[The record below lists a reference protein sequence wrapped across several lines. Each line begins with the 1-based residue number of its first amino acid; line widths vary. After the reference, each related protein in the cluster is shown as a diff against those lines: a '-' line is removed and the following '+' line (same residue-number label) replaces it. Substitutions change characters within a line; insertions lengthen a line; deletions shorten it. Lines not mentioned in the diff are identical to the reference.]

1 MTTLIDVKGPLKG
14 EITVP
19 GDKSMT
25 HRAIILSSLAKGRSV
40 IHQPLLGEDC
50 LRTAEIFRLL
60 GVSIDVKTDQI
71 IVDSPGYKNF
81 KTPHQVLYTGNSG
94 TTTRL
99 LAGLL
104 GGLGIQSI
112 LSGDESIGKRPM
124 GRILKPLKQMNID
137 ISGIDNDFT
146 PLIIQPS
153 QVRGIQ
159 YLMPVASAQVK
170 SAILFAGL
178 FADEQTEITEIDI
191 SRNHTETMFA
201 HYGIPIETSPLH
213 VTLPEHGITHI
224 QPADFDVP
232 GDISSA
238 AFFIVAGLIVPGS
251 DITIH
256 HVGIN
261 PTRDGILEV
270 VKNMGGN
277 LTIFNETTGPEP
289 TASIRVQY
297 TPNLKGTEISGNLIP
312 RCIDELPII
321 ALLCTHAQGSSMI
334 KNAEELKVKET
345 NRIDTTANELNKLG
359 LSLEP
364 THDGL
369 IIHPSAVS
377 KVSELDSHTDHRIG
391 MMLAIA
397 TVLSQSTYQI
407 SRFDSVNVSFPGFL
421 SVLKQLENEG

>member
-25 HRAIILSSLAKGRSV
+25 HRAIILSSLANGHSV

-104 GGLGIQSI
+104 GGLGIQSV

-159 YLMPVASAQVK
+159 YQMPVASAQVK

-213 VTLPEHGITHI
+213 VTLPERGITHI
-224 QPADFDVP
+224 QPTDFDVP

>member
-104 GGLGIQSI
+104 GGLGIQSV

-213 VTLPEHGITHI
+213 VTLPEDGITHI

>member
-104 GGLGIQSI
+104 GGLGIQSV

-213 VTLPEHGITHI
+213 VMLPKRGITHI

-251 DITIH
+251 DISIH

-261 PTRDGILEV
+261 STRDGILEV

-277 LTIFNETTGPEP
+277 LKIFNETTGPEP

>member
-1 MTTLIDVKGPLKG
+1 MTTLIDIQAPLKG
-14 EITVP
+14 EIIVP

-25 HRAIILSSLAKGRSV
+25 HRAIILSSLAKGTST

-60 GVSIDVKTDQI
+60 GVSIDVQDDR
-71 IVDSPGYKNF
+71 IVIDSTGYQHF

-104 GGLGIQSI
+104 GGIGLQSV
-112 LSGDESIGKRPM
+112 LSGDFSIGKRPM
-124 GRILKPLKQMNID
+124 GRILTPLQQMHID
-137 ISGIDNDFT
+137 ITGVDGDFT
-146 PLIIQPS
+146 PLIVQPS
-153 QVRGIQ
+153 KVRGIHYQ
-159 YLMPVASAQVK
+159 MPVASAQVK

-178 FADEQTEITEIDI
+178 FADEETVIDEMDL

-201 HYGIPIETSPLH
+201 HYGIPIETASLR
-213 VTLPEHGITHI
+213 VKLPSRGIDHI
-224 QPADFDVP
+224 EQADFYVP

-238 AFFIVAGLIVPGS
+238 AFFIVAGLILPGS

-261 PTRDGILEV
+261 PTRDGILDV

-277 LTIFNETTGPEP
+277 LTIFNVTDGPEP

-297 TPNLKGTEISGNLIP
+297 TPDLRSTEISGNLIP

-321 ALLCTHAQGSSMI
+321 ALLCTQAQGSSII

-345 NRIDTTANELNKLG
+345 NRIDTTAKELNKLG
-359 LSLEP
+359 LMLEP
-364 THDGL
+364 TEDGL
-369 IIHPSAVS
+369 IIHPSSIS
-377 KVSELDSHTDHRIG
+377 KIAELDSHTDHRIG
-391 MMLAIA
+391 MMLTIA
-397 TVLSQSTYQI
+397 SALSPEKYHI
-407 SRFDSVNVSFPGFL
+407 SQFDSVNVSFPGFL

>member
-104 GGLGIQSI
+104 GGLGIQSV